1 MGNNN
6 KFNIVKYFEDIKR
19 QLYSLGYENKLVSV
33 KEVEDLYN
41 IYGYGFSLNTFLREV
56 LEIETSWFIQAR
68 ASDKSVTIL
77 KIKDRLTDK
86 EIIELSNR
94 LIKLG
99 YAMNKVNYFELEK
112 IYNKFGKNLT
122 LRTFATRVL
131 NLSFGSYEQMLKHR
145 DKKFIIL
152 KNVGNIENIKR
163 IMLDDGYEN
172 YIISSYSNFLDLYST
187 YGYTF
192 TETIFATEVLGMSYN
207 QYRVLKRTKNNYNV
221 KVLTR
226 SLTLE
231 EISEII
237 DILKKQGYENKKISY
252 NDFLA
257 LYNIYGENTN
267 IKEFSITVLNMSL
280 DDFKTLKYNRGSVII
295 SFKDTNKKYNAIIE
309 KMVQDRLLNK
319 SITYKELQQLHFK
332 YAKELTEKEFAL
344 EVLGI
349 SLDNYRACKKT
360 NNPTRVIILK
370 KNIEKEI
377 TKIKEILIS
386 KGYTNK
392 KISYQEF
399 LNLYKQY
406 GYFLS
411 DRKFANEVLGVNY
424 STYDASKTLK
434 RDIIVLPLKNKPI
447 KELQDI
453 KKALI
458 EYGYE
463 NKEIDV
469 EQIDILYECFGHG
482 ITKTDFINKVLGVNL
497 EKDQKKKVIL
507 KKIDILNED
516 EMEDLKQKIYSL
528 GYYHKDIL
536 ASEVIELYNKYGTEL
551 SFKTFRNRILNITA
565 PQLNFAKK
573 YNLFIR
579 INDINV
585 DNTMEYIRNVYL
597 NDYRYYSK
605 EEIIMLCNYYN
616 ISFDD
621 FIYYVYLKKYKK
633 LHEKYFNRYKEILV
647 KHGKLWIGNGIV
659 DMNMLQKYYDKISKS
674 IRQAITHLKNEKY
687 YLYKNQSEYNDV
699 FQDALLFFM
708 ENGSE
713 IQNNYMVYEDDYNW
727 ESYLQGK
734 IKKHLMYKYYAKVRK
749 YIPYASRYYNK
760 YSDEEREF
768 VDENTDTAINAI
780 DNLQIDNLKRVD
792 ECITSLGNLILEG
805 YSIKESKELICKKM
819 NIDEI
824 TLKEIMEIYIEEH
837 NIINFDISVLEFGG
851 DTENNRNYQ
860 KVKVK

>member
-1 MGNNN
+1 MIIYGNNN

-86 EIIELSNR
+86 EI
-94 LIKLG
+94 
-99 YAMNKVNYFELEK
+99 
-112 IYNKFGKNLT
+112 
-122 LRTFATRVL
+122 
-131 NLSFGSYEQMLKHR
+131 
-145 DKKFIIL
+145 
-152 KNVGNIENIKR
+152 
-163 IMLDDGYEN
+163 
-172 YIISSYSNFLDLYST
+172 
-187 YGYTF
+187 
-192 TETIFATEVLGMSYN
+192 
-207 QYRVLKRTKNNYNV
+207 
-221 KVLTR
+221 
-226 SLTLE
+226 
-231 EISEII
+231 
-237 DILKKQGYENKKISY
+237 
-252 NDFLA
+252 
-257 LYNIYGENTN
+257 
-267 IKEFSITVLNMSL
+267 
-280 DDFKTLKYNRGSVII
+280 
-295 SFKDTNKKYNAIIE
+295 
-309 KMVQDRLLNK
+309 
-319 SITYKELQQLHFK
+319 
-332 YAKELTEKEFAL
+332 
-344 EVLGI
+344 
-349 SLDNYRACKKT
+349 
-360 NNPTRVIILK
+360 
-370 KNIEKEI
+370 
-377 TKIKEILIS
+377 
-386 KGYTNK
+386 
-392 KISYQEF
+392 
-399 LNLYKQY
+399 
-406 GYFLS
+406 
-411 DRKFANEVLGVNY
+411 
-424 STYDASKTLK
+424 
-434 RDIIVLPLKNKPI
+434 
-447 KELQDI
+447 
-453 KKALI
+453 
-458 EYGYE
+458 
-463 NKEIDV
+463 
-469 EQIDILYECFGHG
+469 
-482 ITKTDFINKVLGVNL
+482 
-497 EKDQKKKVIL
+497 
-507 KKIDILNED
+507 
-516 EMEDLKQKIYSL
+516 
-528 GYYHKDIL
+528 
-536 ASEVIELYNKYGTEL
+536 IELYNKYGTEL

-647 KHGKLWIGNGIV
+647 KHGKLWIDNGIV

-699 FQDALLFFM
+699 FQDALLFFI

-749 YIPYASRYYNK
+749 YIPNASRYYNK